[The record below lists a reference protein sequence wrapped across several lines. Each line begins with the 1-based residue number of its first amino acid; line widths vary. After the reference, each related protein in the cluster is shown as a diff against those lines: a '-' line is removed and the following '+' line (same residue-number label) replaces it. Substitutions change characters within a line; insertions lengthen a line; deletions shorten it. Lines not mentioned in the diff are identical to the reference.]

1 MGVKAEV
8 LDPVDK
14 DSEYKPCGCN
24 TGVKPSE
31 MTTTR
36 SLRRI
41 VYD

>member
-8 LDPVDK
+8 LCPADNG
-14 DSEYKPCGCN
+14 SESKPCGCN

-31 MTTTR
+31 MTTIR

-41 VYD
+41 AYD